1 MEEKIEKIVSKKL
14 AYCPEVKE
22 SDIYRVH
29 RFRVEELKAELST
42 LIQEERKEAFGEG
55 YLDALKW
62 CKTMGIKDS
71 VIPEKIKVIKQYL
84 SSIGKDEE

>member
-1 MEEKIEKIVSKKL
+1 MKEKIEEIL
-14 AYCPEVKE
+14 E
-22 SDIYRVH
+22 SVDLLRCIETNPSNFWDSASYDDL
-29 RFRVEELKAELST
+29 VERLTS